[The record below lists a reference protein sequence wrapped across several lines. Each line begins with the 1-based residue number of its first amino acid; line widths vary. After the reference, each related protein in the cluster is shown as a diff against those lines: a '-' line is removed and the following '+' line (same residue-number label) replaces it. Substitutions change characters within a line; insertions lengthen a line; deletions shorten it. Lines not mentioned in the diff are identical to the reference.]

1 MLNIKIEDKKT
12 TIDVNGTGKELL
24 DEALNIV
31 GHLYKMLERM
41 NPDAARLFLLGIPM
55 IIKNFVEHADEYEKA
70 IKRESDQ
77 KEEAPNENDTL

>member
-55 IIKNFVEHADEYEKA
+55 VIKDYVEHAEEYEK
-70 IKRESDQ
+70 SNLDPTTT
-77 KEEAPNENDTL
+77 EEEPHENDAL

>member
-55 IIKNFVEHADEYEKA
+55 IIKNYVEHADEYEKA
-70 IKRESDQ
+70 RKRDQ
-77 KEEAPNENDTL
+77 KEEAPNEST

>member
-12 TIDVNGTGKELL
+12 TIDINGTVGELI

-41 NPDAARLFLLGIPM
+41 NPDASHMFLLGIPM
-55 IIKNFVEHADEYEKA
+55 IIKDYVEHAEEYEK
-70 IKRESDQ
+70 SNLDPTTT
-77 KEEAPNENDTL
+77 EEEPHENDTL